1 MDSHTLG
8 FELASSDEVMAD
20 FLDDERQEHDR
31 RVMNAIAHL
40 IASLTLPKDHRL
52 TFSDGIVLIF
62 CRNLTCVSV
71 GVDPK
76 TCKADLD
83 RKLYQVSVV
92 DRNGK
97 PITREYTDTLDCI
110 WIWDDDIH
118 YLPFQP
124 LEQVQAILDWAV
136 EYDKEQRGDPE

>member
-8 FELASSDEVMAD
+8 FELASSDDA
-20 FLDDERQEHDR
+20 RREHDR

-52 TFSDGIVLIF
+52 MFLDDIVLIF
-62 CRNLTCVSV
+62 CRNLTRVSI

-76 TCKADLD
+76 MYKADLD
-83 RKLYQVSVV
+83 RELYEVSVV
-92 DRNGK
+92 DRNDK
-97 PITREYTDTLDCI
+97 PIIREYTDTLDGI
-110 WIWDDDIH
+110 WIWEDDMH
-118 YLPFQP
+118 CLPFQP

-136 EYDKEQRGDPE
+136 AYDKEQSQ

>member
-1 MDSHTLG
+1 MDSRTLG

-20 FLDDERQEHDR
+20 FPDDERREHDR
-31 RVMNAIAHL
+31 RVMDAIAHL

-52 TFSDGIVLIF
+52 TFSDGSVLIF

-76 TCKADLD
+76 TYKADLD
-83 RKLYQVSVV
+83 RELYQVSVM

-97 PITREYTDTLDCI
+97 LITREYTDTLDGIGI
-110 WIWDDDIH
+110 WEDDIH
-118 YLPFQP
+118 DLPFQA

-136 EYDKEQRGDPE
+136 AYDKEQSQ